1 MRPNLHSILRDH
13 VSLSV
18 TCLDRLYVNGYM
30 PALQTSGQ
38 LCHFLK
44 EHLGKPIPSPALFA
58 PLRDRF
64 VRDIERFAEENEVPV
79 VHFER
84 GERKD
89 DVAAERRRKFDRR
102 EGVVFIGVAQEK
114 MRSFKGSKGHGPFG
128 GVRFNFSRQPV
139 AVNHY
144 YFYVQDAEWG
154 PAFIKVGSYLP
165 YPIKLCLNGHEWA
178 KQQLRREGIGFESL
192 DNGFLSCRQPER
204 LQEVCDQLGPADV
217 QSFFERWS
225 AKLPWP
231 LTAADIAAGYGH
243 RLSLWQV
250 EVSLTQVFNRPVQG
264 RHFFEEVIRENLDL
278 GRPSRVS
285 LLFPTRTTSRTP
297 PPLHGYRTRVITT
310 GVNPS
315 LHIEYKRSHVK
326 QYFKENRALR
336 TETTINNPGDFQVKK
351 DVENLTSL
359 RQIGDEVNHKLL
371 ELERVGQNCALSQ
384 DELDWLQK
392 PSVEKG
398 QRAPGLRFGDV
409 RVQALLQTLCL
420 FVLRPGLFRNA
431 DLRENVAALLGLSL
445 EEYAPNKM
453 TYDLRRLCLK
463 GLIRRIPRSHR
474 YVVTSYGLKVA
485 LFYAKVY
492 LRIVRPGWASIG
504 EPADDIPR
512 PLRSALEQVDI
523 EIARICDEA
532 KIAA

>member
-1 MRPNLHSILRDH
+1 
-13 VSLSV
+13 
-18 TCLDRLYVNGYM
+18 
-30 PALQTSGQ
+30 
-38 LCHFLK
+38 
-44 EHLGKPIPSPALFA
+44 
-58 PLRDRF
+58 
-64 VRDIERFAEENEVPV
+64 
-79 VHFER
+79 
-84 GERKD
+84 
-89 DVAAERRRKFDRR
+89 
-102 EGVVFIGVAQEK
+102 
-114 MRSFKGSKGHGPFG
+114 
-128 GVRFNFSRQPV
+128 
-139 AVNHY
+139 
-144 YFYVQDAEWG
+144 
-154 PAFIKVGSYLP
+154 
-165 YPIKLCLNGHEWA
+165 
-178 KQQLRREGIGFESL
+178 
-192 DNGFLSCRQPER
+192 
-204 LQEVCDQLGPADV
+204 
-217 QSFFERWS
+217 
-225 AKLPWP
+225 
-231 LTAADIAAGYGH
+231 LTAANSEAGYGH

-264 RHFFEEVIRENLDL
+264 RHFFEEVIRENIDL
-278 GRPSRVS
+278 GRPSRVT

-297 PPLHGYRTRVITT
+297 PPPHGYRTRVLTT

-315 LHIEYKRSHVK
+315 LHVEYKRSHVK

-351 DVENLTSL
+351 GVENLPSL

-384 DELDWLQK
+384 DELDRLQK